1 MRGIIG
7 ALVAGLLVGCGGVE
21 GEADAQA
28 DGLQEQRSALYPC
41 DEIQDSACNGMAG
54 VRVVCETP
62 SGGTMNCRCMPGEYF
77 YCS

>member
-21 GEADAQA
+21 GE
-28 DGLQEQRSALYPC
+28 
-41 DEIQDSACNGMAG
+41 M
-54 VRVVCETP
+54 VCETP
-62 SGGTMNCRCMPGEYF
+62 TGGTMNCRCMPGEYF